1 MKILVTGG
9 LGAVGAPLA
18 ARLREARHEVWVL
31 DRAHP
36 HGDRGRYY
44 YRCDVGEHRQLER
57 VFDEVKLDC
66 VYHAAAE
73 FGRINGEDFYENL
86 WRTNAVGTKNLIRLQ
101 EKHGFRMAVFSSSE
115 IYGDYPGVM
124 GEEVPDQPPIQQLND
139 YAVSKWVNELQVRNS
154 TALHGTETVIVRL
167 FNTYGPGE
175 PYSEYRSVICKFI
188 YCALHGLPYT
198 VYLDHRRTSS
208 YIDDTVRTLAT
219 ICARF
224 RAVPAVDGD
233 ERVAREIEERRAKI
247 EEQEDCESFFADPD
261 VQAHLRARGAPVE
274 SDASVI
280 AVPPPVDHATKA
292 PALRAVVAATES
304 ILPVLRRGNLVVVE
318 STIPPLA
325 TEQVVAP
332 ILERSGLSVR

>member
-18 ARLREARHEVWVL
+18 ARLREAGHEVWVL

-36 HGDRGRYY
+36 HGDRGSNY

-115 IYGDYPGVM
+115 IYGAYPGVM
-124 GEEVPDQPPIQQLND
+124 GEEVPDQHPIQQLND

-219 ICARF
+219 ICERF
-224 RAVPAVDGD
+224 RPGAVYNIAGDTLHDIKSVSDMILAQCGRGD
-233 ERVAREIEERRAKI
+233 ELVRYLPSEVHNTRDKRATNELARRELDHRQTVGLEEGIARTIAWQRAYYG
-247 EEQEDCESFFADPD
+247 
-261 VQAHLRARGAPVE
+261 V
-274 SDASVI
+274 
-280 AVPPPVDHATKA
+280 
-292 PALRAVVAATES
+292 
-304 ILPVLRRGNLVVVE
+304 
-318 STIPPLA
+318 
-325 TEQVVAP
+325 
-332 ILERSGLSVR
+332 

>member
-31 DRAHP
+31 DRAHH

-44 YRCDVGEHRQLER
+44 YRCDVGEHRQLAR
-57 VFDEVKLDC
+57 VFDEVPFDC

-86 WRTNAVGTKNLIRLQ
+86 WRTNAVGTKNLVRLQ
-101 EKHGFRMAVFSSSE
+101 ERHRFRMVVFSSSE

-124 GEEVPDQPPIQQLND
+124 HEEVPDQHPIQQLND

-175 PYSEYRSVICKFI
+175 PYSEYRSVICKFV

-208 YIDDTVRTLAT
+208 YVDDTVRTLAA
-219 ICARF
+219 ICERF
-224 RAVPAVDGD
+224 RPGAVYNIAGDTLHDIKSVSDMILAQCGRGD
-233 ERVAREIEERRAKI
+233 ELVRY
-247 EEQEDCESFFADPD
+247 
-261 VQAHLRARGAPVE
+261 LPVE
-274 SDASVI
+274 VHNTRDKRAANDLARRELDHRETVRLEEGI
-280 AVPPPVDHATKA
+280 ARTIAWQ
-292 PALRAVVAATES
+292 RAYYGV
-304 ILPVLRRGNLVVVE
+304 
-318 STIPPLA
+318 
-325 TEQVVAP
+325 
-332 ILERSGLSVR
+332 

>member
-31 DRAHP
+31 DRAHH

-101 EKHGFRMAVFSSSE
+101 EKHGFRMVVFSSSE

-124 GEEVPDQPPIQQLND
+124 GEEVPDQHPIQQLND

-198 VYLDHRRTSS
+198 VFLDHRRTSS
-208 YIDDTVRTLAT
+208 YIDDTVRTLAA
-219 ICARF
+219 ICERF
-224 RAVPAVDGD
+224 RPGAVYNIAGDTLHDIKSVSDMILAQCGRGD
-233 ERVAREIEERRAKI
+233 ELVRYLPAEVHNTRDKRAANELARRELDHRQTVGLEEGIARTIAWQRAYYG
-247 EEQEDCESFFADPD
+247 
-261 VQAHLRARGAPVE
+261 V
-274 SDASVI
+274 
-280 AVPPPVDHATKA
+280 
-292 PALRAVVAATES
+292 
-304 ILPVLRRGNLVVVE
+304 
-318 STIPPLA
+318 
-325 TEQVVAP
+325 
-332 ILERSGLSVR
+332 